1 MEPGAA
7 IKAGRDY
14 AGNSSVISLRRDGAG
29 NATRRVG
36 KVSALP
42 ARLVIQQARMR
53 QPILAARPAR
63 DMSRRDKFSVVCS
76 DNSYFALACV
86 SFHRCRRVECSL
98 LRNFTG
104 IA

>member
-1 MEPGAA
+1 MP
-7 IKAGRDY
+7 AGIVLGIQVSFHC
-14 AGNSSVISLRRDGAG
+14 AGMGSGT
-29 NATRRVG
+29 ATCGVG
-36 KVSALP
+36 EVSALP
-42 ARLVIQQARMR
+42 ARNITH
-53 QPILAARPAR
+53 R
-63 DMSRRDKFSVVCS
+63 DNFSVVGS